1 MVGMAAREPG
11 AAPAGGCALSSRK
24 SFRAFSVDDYLLI
37 VATLDIGAGYD
48 LHLHRSLLPS
58 ATPEFT
64 FEACRRPGVWPLSI
78 QTDVHTAEIFCVG
91 RRPDSVR
98 VHHAA
103 GVDDVPVE
111 ALVEELSAFG
121 ATLPARSPDAAALQE
136 ATGYS
141 THLSFDEAFA
151 NAHTNLPPFQ
161 PAHPD
166 QLERLT
172 VVETGALFGGF
183 AGFHHLYVRIRRSL
197 E

>member
-1 MVGMAAREPG
+1 MVGMAVHESGVALT
-11 AAPAGGCALSSRK
+11 GGCALSSRK
-24 SFRAFSVDDYLLI
+24 SFRAFYVDDYLLI

-64 FEACRRPGVWPLSI
+64 FEACRRPGIWPQFI
-78 QTDVHTAEIFCVG
+78 QTDVHFADICRVG
-91 RRPDSVR
+91 PRPDSVR
-98 VHHAA
+98 VHHAG
-103 GVDDVPVE
+103 GVDDVRVE
-111 ALVEELSAFG
+111 ALMDELSAFG
-121 ATLPARSPDAAALQE
+121 ATLPSGAADAAPPRE

-141 THLSFDEAFA
+141 TRLSFDEAFA
-151 NAHTNLPPFQ
+151 AAHSNLPPFQ
-161 PAHPD
+161 PQHPD
-166 QLERLT
+166 QLEHVT